1 MNQDIFGILVDLA
14 KSGEKMT
21 FYNTYKSMPVCFE
34 AEIIKISHGTVS
46 FKVHKYQ
53 ALCIKKSGFTIIRHP
68 FLPKAILAKVV
79 NIDFTQM
86 IVGLYDFQYL
96 TSPAGNRQSV
106 RVEPEKPFGVFLKN
120 GNAANAFA
128 LDISESGLGVS
139 IKKQLYLP
147 AAFGQDKLIVMEF
160 RYPNMPRLV
169 TKMKGIVTNVVDDYS
184 EDNLR
189 LGIHMYP
196 DKESQ
201 QMIAD
206 YVKKRQAEI
215 LDELE
220 SFNRLVQ
227 MKTSP

>member
-1 MNQDIFGILVDLA
+1 
-14 KSGEKMT
+14 
-21 FYNTYKSMPVCFE
+21 
-34 AEIIKISHGTVS
+34 
-46 FKVHKYQ
+46 
-53 ALCIKKSGFTIIRHP
+53 
-68 FLPKAILAKVV
+68 
-79 NIDFTQM
+79 
-86 IVGLYDFQYL
+86 
-96 TSPAGNRQSV
+96 
-106 RVEPEKPFGVFLKN
+106 
-120 GNAANAFA
+120 
-128 LDISESGLGVS
+128 
-139 IKKQLYLP
+139 
-147 AAFGQDKLIVMEF
+147 
-160 RYPNMPRLV
+160 
-169 TKMKGIVTNVVDDYS
+169 MKGIVTNIVDDYS